1 MNALF
6 TVRVASASGENG
18 AVVFAR
24 LTEFIVAEPAWMTT
38 LTGGGPGSSL
48 TKIGVLPV
56 E

>member
-6 TVRVASASGENG
+6 TVRVASASGVNG

-24 LTEFIVAEPAWMTT
+24 LTAFTVAEPVWMTT
-38 LTGGGPGSSL
+38 LTAGESV
-48 TKIGVLPV
+48 TKIGVLAV